1 MIQVHRLEGFYW
13 VARTGGYARAAR
25 AFPYPIT
32 QPAVHQQVKKLEGE
46 IGEKLFERVAKDQM
60 RLTPAGKQL
69 YEFAG
74 PFFQGLPAV
83 VRALQASEYGGDIH
97 IHADTQ
103 LLCDL
108 LPAWVRRLQR
118 KAPGVNVHLREIPS
132 PSVERL
138 QRGEAD
144 LMVTYLPDAPAD
156 IATRRVG
163 TLHGYVVVPR
173 NHALAGRTR
182 VSFKDIGDETFI
194 SYSPGLRA
202 YDVQMRALEDH
213 GVRPARTISAGTQA
227 TILAFVEAGLGVTA
241 LATLDPAGPRG
252 RGIKAL
258 PLTKPKFEIP
268 VVAAWRR
275 HAPSNPLL
283 EAALATAPKVPAA

>member
-46 IGEKLFERVAKDQM
+46 LGTTLFERVAKDRM
-60 RLTPAGKQL
+60 RLTPAGRQL

-74 PFFQGLPAV
+74 PFFQGLPSV
-83 VRALQASEYGGDIH
+83 VRTLQASTYGGDLH

-108 LPAWVRRLQR
+108 LPPWVRRLQR
-118 KAPGVNVHLREIPS
+118 KAPGVKVHLQEVAS
-132 PSVERL
+132 PDVEEL
-138 QRGEAD
+138 LRGEAD
-144 LMVTYLPDAPAD
+144 IIVSYLPQVPNSV
-156 IATRRVG
+156 ATRRVG

-173 NHALAGRTR
+173 NHALAKRTR
-182 VSFKDIGDETFI
+182 VSLKDLGDETFI

-202 YDVQMRALEDH
+202 YDVQMRALQDH
-213 GVRPARTISAGTQA
+213 GVEPTRTISAGTQA

-241 LATLDPAGPRG
+241 LATLDPAGPKG

-258 PLTKPKFEIP
+258 QLAKPKFEIP

-275 HAPSNPLL
+275 GAPSNPIL
-283 EAALATAPKVPAA
+283 EAALTTAPK

>member
-1 MIQVHRLEGFYW
+1 MIQVHRLEGFFW

-46 IGEKLFERVAKDQM
+46 LGEKLFERVAKDRM

-69 YEFAG
+69 YEFVG
-74 PFFQGLPAV
+74 PFFQGLPSV
-83 VRALQASEYGGDIH
+83 VRSLQASAYGGDIH

-118 KAPGVNVHLREIPS
+118 KAPGVKVHLREIAS
-132 PSVERL
+132 PSVDEL
-138 QRGEAD
+138 QRGDAD
-144 LMVTYLPDAPAD
+144 LLVSYLPDPPAD

-173 NHALAGRTR
+173 AHALAKRVR
-182 VSFKDIGDETFI
+182 VSLKDIGDETFI

-202 YDVQMRALEDH
+202 HDVQMRALKDH

-241 LATLDPAGPRG
+241 LATLDPAGPKG

-258 PLTKPKFEIP
+258 RLAKPKFEIP
-268 VVAAWRR
+268 VVAAWRSG
-275 HAPSNPLL
+275 APANPILQ
-283 EAALATAPKVPAA
+283 AALSTAPKP